1 VNFDPDA
8 PGVNAAERSVDL
20 LLAEGMQVRI
30 VELDGGLDPDEYCK
44 ERGAAAYQERIDGAQ
59 GYFYWLADRARAKHD
74 MRTSEGK
81 VAVLNF
87 LLPKVQS
94 ITDQL
99 ERMTIAGDVAGYIG
113 VEKGMVLDHFRK
125 AVSERSERAIERPK
139 SPLRHDERWLLVA
152 LLTDPELRAEMIG
165 PLRSLQTVEA
175 LPSRRIFQAIFA
187 LHEAGGRVG
196 FDEVNGRLEEADQN
210 LLAHAVLNEDGE
222 ISREDVMA
230 ALGTMQRSEQ
240 QDLRVRLKTRISE
253 SERAGRF
260 DEAMRLIAELQ
271 GLERATGNR
280 RA

>member
-1 VNFDPDA
+1 
-8 PGVNAAERSVDL
+8 
-20 LLAEGMQVRI
+20 
-30 VELDGGLDPDEYCK
+30 
-44 ERGAAAYQERIDGAQ
+44 
-59 GYFYWLADRARAKHD
+59 
-74 MRTSEGK
+74 
-81 VAVLNF
+81 
-87 LLPKVQS
+87 
-94 ITDQL
+94 
-99 ERMTIAGDVAGYIG
+99 
-113 VEKGMVLDHFRK
+113 MVLDHFRK